1 MILKG
6 ITSSIF
12 SLHKSQVLIEMYT
25 YYNIRPSCKPLCGDK
40 MTGTNGTHK
49 VPGKGGV
56 WGGVWEWRGLE
67 YPGPPREVRVPPLD
81 PRPGKNGSRS
91 SQDPGS
97 ALGEQTHELI
107 L

>member
-1 MILKG
+1 MC
-6 ITSSIF
+6 
-12 SLHKSQVLIEMYT
+12 VAA
-25 YYNIRPSCKPLCGDK
+25 D
-40 MTGTNGTHK
+40 MTRMNSTHK

-91 SQDPGS
+91 SHDPGS
-97 ALGEQTHELI
+97 ALVAMK
-107 L
+107 

>member
-1 MILKG
+1 MAAADMSG
-6 ITSSIF
+6 MNS
-12 SLHKSQVLIEMYT
+12 
-25 YYNIRPSCKPLCGDK
+25 
-40 MTGTNGTHK
+40 THK

-81 PRPGKNGSRS
+81 PRPGRNGSRS

-97 ALGEQTHELI
+97 ALGVEAQISQYCHI
-107 L
+107 LFTDILHNSYRTMH